1 MWSCLNIKINNKLA
15 DKSFAA
21 VLEVLKSYKINFKQL
36 IVIVQSSLH
45 GTNRDKML
53 RRKEV
58 NYKKKFYVRVK

>member
-21 VLEVLKSYKINFKQL
+21 ELELLKSYKINFKQL
-36 IVIVQSSLH
+36 IVEALH
-45 GTNRDKML
+45 GTNRNKML

-58 NYKKKFYVRVK
+58 NYKIN

>member
-21 VLEVLKSYKINFKQL
+21 ELELLKSYKINFKQL
-36 IVIVQSSLH
+36 IVEALQ
-45 GTNRDKML
+45 GTNRNKML

-58 NYKKKFYVRVK
+58 NYKIN